1 MSHAEVRS
9 NALMAPALAWL
20 TALMVVPCSLVLA
33 LAFFRRGIYGGVDYT
48 FTLENVR
55 QVADPLYAG
64 IFLNSA
70 RIAATATL
78 IAVVVGYA
86 AAYAIAAAPRRLQP
100 ALLFFAVLPF
110 WSNYL
115 IRTYAWIVLLNNEG
129 LINRSLEAA
138 GVIDGPL
145 PLLYNEFAIVL
156 GLVYNYVP
164 FVILALYS
172 SISRLGPELREA
184 SFDLGG
190 SAWTTFRRV
199 TLPLTVPGIA
209 AGAVFVFVL
218 SIGNFVTPDLLGGGQ
233 RPMLGNLIYAQYLSA
248 RDWPMGSALGFILVV
263 IMLALLFGQAI
274 LSARASG
281 ESEARVAP
289 EPARAA
295 A

>member
-1 MSHAEVRS
+1 MSRRTI
-9 NALMAPALAWL
+9 LLAPGLGYLAVFLVLPCLIIFAYSLFERGTYGGIVYDL
-20 TALMVVPCSLVLA
+20 TAENYGRVASSLFA
-33 LAFFRRGIYGGVDYT
+33 R
-48 FTLENVR
+48 
-55 QVADPLYAG
+55 
-64 IFLNSA
+64 IFLDSV
-70 RIAATATL
+70 RIAGTATIVALL
-78 IAVVVGYA
+78 IGYP
-86 AAYAIAAAPRRLQP
+86 AAYAIAMQPRNRQM
-100 ALLFFAVLPF
+100 ALLVLAMLPF

-129 LINRSLEAA
+129 LINRGLEGL
-138 GVIDGPL
+138 GVINEPL

-233 RPMLGNLIYAQYLSA
+233 RPMLGNLIYSQYLSA
-248 RDWPMGSALGFILVV
+248 RDWPMGSALGFILVL
-263 IMLALLFGQAI
+263 IMLVLLFGQAVF
-274 LSARASG
+274 ANRASG
-281 ESEARVAP
+281 ATEAKAGAVP
-289 EPARAA
+289 
-295 A
+295 

>member
-1 MSHAEVRS
+1 MTRRAILLAPGLGYL
-9 NALMAPALAWL
+9 ALF
-20 TALMVVPCSLVLA
+20 LVLPCLIIFA
-33 LAFFRRGIYGGVDYT
+33 YSLFERGTYGGIDYT
-48 FTLENVR
+48 WTLENYQRSVTSLFAR
-55 QVADPLYAG
+55 
-64 IFLNSA
+64 IFLDSV
-70 RIAATATL
+70 RIAGTATL
-78 IAVVVGYA
+78 VALLVGYP
-86 AAYAIAAAPRRLQP
+86 AAYAIAQAPRHRQM
-100 ALLFFAVLPF
+100 ALLVLVMLPF

-115 IRTYAWIVLLNNEG
+115 IRTYAWIVLLNNQG
-129 LINRSLEAA
+129 LINRTLQGA
-138 GVIDGPL
+138 GIIDQPL

-233 RPMLGNLIYAQYLSA
+233 RPMLGNLIYSQYLSA

-263 IMLALLFGQAI
+263 IMLALLFGQAV
-274 LSARASG
+274 LSARAAG
-281 ESEARVAP
+281 ESEAARKPAEPVAP
-289 EPARAA
+289 VGALP
-295 A
+295 

>member
-1 MSHAEVRS
+1 MSRRTILLAPGFGYL
-9 NALMAPALAWL
+9 ALF
-20 TALMVVPCSLVLA
+20 LVLPC
-33 LAFFRRGIYGGVDYT
+33 LIIFTYSLFERGTYGGIDYN
-48 FTLENVR
+48 FTAANYGR
-55 QVADPLYAG
+55 VASSLFAR
-64 IFLNSA
+64 IFLDSV
-70 RIAATATL
+70 RIAGTATIVALL
-78 IAVVVGYA
+78 IGYP
-86 AAYAIAAAPRRLQP
+86 AAYAIAAQPRNRQM
-100 ALLFFAVLPF
+100 ALLVLAMLPF

-129 LINRSLEAA
+129 LINRGLESM
-138 GVIDGPL
+138 GVISEPL

-233 RPMLGNLIYAQYLSA
+233 RPMLGNLIYSQYLSA
-248 RDWPMGSALGFILVV
+248 RDWPMGSALGFILVL
-263 IMLALLFGQAI
+263 IMLALLFGQAVF
-274 LSARASG
+274 ANRASG
-281 ESEARVAP
+281 ATEAKAG
-289 EPARAA
+289 AA
-295 A
+295 

>member
-1 MSHAEVRS
+1 MSRRAI
-9 NALMAPALAWL
+9 LLAPGLGYLA
-20 TALMVVPCSLVLA
+20 VFLVLPCLIIFA
-33 LAFFRRGIYGGVDYT
+33 YSLFERGTYGGIVYDVT
-48 FTLENVR
+48 AENYGR
-55 QVADPLYAG
+55 VASSLFAR
-64 IFLNSA
+64 IFLDSV
-70 RIAATATL
+70 RIAGTATIAALL
-78 IAVVVGYA
+78 IGYP
-86 AAYAIAAAPRRLQP
+86 AAYAIAMQP
-100 ALLFFAVLPF
+100 HNRQMALLVLAMLPF

-129 LINRSLEAA
+129 LINRGLE
-138 GVIDGPL
+138 GLGIINEPL

-233 RPMLGNLIYAQYLSA
+233 RPMLGNLIYSQYLSA
-248 RDWPMGSALGFILVV
+248 RDWPMGSALGFILVL
-263 IMLALLFGQAI
+263 IMLVLLFGQAVF
-274 LSARASG
+274 ANRASG
-281 ESEARVAP
+281 ATEAKAGAVP
-289 EPARAA
+289 
-295 A
+295 

>member
-1 MSHAEVRS
+1 MSRRAILLAPGLGYL
-9 NALMAPALAWL
+9 ALFLVLPCLIIFAYSLFERCTYGGIDYTL
-20 TALMVVPCSLVLA
+20 TAENYGRVASSLFA
-33 LAFFRRGIYGGVDYT
+33 R
-48 FTLENVR
+48 
-55 QVADPLYAG
+55 
-64 IFLNSA
+64 IFLDSV
-70 RIAATATL
+70 RIAGTATIVALL
-78 IAVVVGYA
+78 IGYP
-86 AAYAIAAAPRRLQP
+86 AAYAIAMQPRNRQM
-100 ALLFFAVLPF
+100 ALLVLAMLPF

-129 LINRSLEAA
+129 LINRGLE
-138 GVIDGPL
+138 GLGIIDAPL

-209 AGAVFVFVL
+209 AGGVFVFVL

-233 RPMLGNLIYAQYLSA
+233 RPMLGNLIYSQYLSA
-248 RDWPMGSALGFILVV
+248 RDWPMGSALGFILVL
-263 IMLALLFGQAI
+263 IMLVLLFGQAVF
-274 LSARASG
+274 ANRASG
-281 ESEARVAP
+281 ATEARAIPGAGAVP
-289 EPARAA
+289 
-295 A
+295 

>member
-1 MSHAEVRS
+1 MRRTILLAPGLGYL
-9 NALMAPALAWL
+9 ALLL
-20 TALMVVPCSLVLA
+20 VVPCLIIFAYSL
-33 LAFFRRGIYGGVDYT
+33 FERGTYGGIDYT
-48 FTLENVR
+48 WTLENYQR
-55 QVADPLYAG
+55 AASALFAR
-64 IFLNSA
+64 IFLDSA
-70 RIAATATL
+70 RIAGTATL
-78 IAVVVGYA
+78 AALLVAYP
-86 AAYAIAAAPRRLQP
+86 AAYAIAQQPRSRQMS
-100 ALLFFAVLPF
+100 LLVLVMLPF

-129 LINRSLEAA
+129 LINRVLESI
-138 GVIDGPL
+138 GLIHQPL
-145 PLLYNEFAIVL
+145 PLLYNEFAVVL

-199 TLPLTVPGIA
+199 TLPLTVPGVA

-233 RPMLGNLIYAQYLSA
+233 RPMLGNLIYSQYLSA

-263 IMLALLFGQAI
+263 IMLALLFAQAV

-281 ESEARVAP
+281 ETEARQRV
-289 EPARAA
+289 EPARALP
-295 A
+295 

>member
-1 MSHAEVRS
+1 MRRTILLAPGLGYL
-9 NALMAPALAWL
+9 ALFL
-20 TALMVVPCSLVLA
+20 VVPCLIIFAYSL
-33 LAFFRRGIYGGVDYT
+33 FERGTYGGIDYT
-48 FTLENVR
+48 WTLGNYQR
-55 QVADPLYAG
+55 AMSALFAR
-64 IFLNSA
+64 IFLDSA
-70 RIAATATL
+70 RIAGTATL
-78 IAVVVGYA
+78 AALLVGYP
-86 AAYAIAAAPRRLQP
+86 AAYAIAQRPRNRQM
-100 ALLFFAVLPF
+100 ALLVLVMLPF

-129 LINRSLEAA
+129 LINRALESI
-138 GVIDGPL
+138 GLIHQPL

-199 TLPLTVPGIA
+199 TLPLTVPGVA

-233 RPMLGNLIYAQYLSA
+233 RPMLGNLIYSQYLSA

-263 IMLALLFGQAI
+263 IMLALLFAQAV

-281 ESEARVAP
+281 ETEARQRV
-289 EPARAA
+289 EPARALP
-295 A
+295 